1 MGSVAER
8 LLPAALLE
16 RFRARAAGYDARNEF
31 CQEDFDELAACG
43 YLRLFCSENDGG
55 AAVGMADAVAC
66 QRRLAAAAPATALA
80 VNMHLVWT
88 AVATL
93 LKQRGD
99 DSLGFILTEAAAGE
113 VFAFGLSEPG
123 NDAVLFD
130 SNTVAERQAD
140 GGYAFT
146 GTKIF
151 TSLSPVWT
159 RLGVFG
165 KSVNGGNDQLV
176 HGFITRGSAGTDII
190 EDWNT
195 IGMRATQSHTTRLNG
210 VVVPPE
216 RIFRHL
222 PVGPNPDP
230 LVFAIFAA
238 FEMLISAV
246 YAGLADRA
254 LELAAEAPLH
264 RAPGM
269 DGLPV
274 ASRPGVRTAVADA
287 AMKWEALDAHIRTR
301 AADLDNGVDHGGLWF
316 AKLVTIKVHATGAA
330 RELVDAAVSLS
341 GGRGYFS
348 DSEVSRLSRDVA
360 AGSFHPSSLE
370 SARRTVAN
378 AWLGPEEQ
386 AQGSR

>member
-1 MGSVAER
+1 MDSPAEE
-8 LLPAALLE
+8 LLPADLLE
-16 RFRARAAGYDARNEF
+16 RFRARAPEYDARNSF
-31 CQEDFDELAACG
+31 CHEDFDDLASLG
-43 YLRLFCSENDGG
+43 YLRIFCTADDGG
-55 AAVGMADAVAC
+55 AALGMVEAVAC

-88 AVATL
+88 AVARL
-93 LKQRGD
+93 LEKSGD
-99 DSLGFILTEAAAGE
+99 SSLGFILKEAAAGE

-130 SNTVAERQAD
+130 STTVAEPHAGDAYR
-140 GGYAFT
+140 FT

-165 KSVNGGNDQLV
+165 KSVEGANEQLI
-176 HGFITRGSAGTDII
+176 HGFITRGSAGVEIL

-195 IGMRATQSHTTRLNG
+195 VGMRATQSHTTRLNG
-210 VVVPPE
+210 VVIPPQ

-222 PVGPNPDP
+222 PVGPNRDP

-238 FEMLISAV
+238 FETLISAV
-246 YAGLADRA
+246 YAGIADRA
-254 LELAAEAPLH
+254 LEIAVQAPLG

-274 ASRPGVRTAVADA
+274 ASRPAVRMTVADA
-287 AMKWEALDAHIRTR
+287 AMKWEALDAHLQML
-301 AADLDNGVDHGGLWF
+301 AADLDTGVDHGDRWF
-316 AKLVTIKVHATGAA
+316 AKLVSLKIHATGAA
-330 RELVDAAVSLS
+330 REVADAAVSLS
-341 GGRGYFS
+341 GGKGYS
-348 DSEVSRLSRDVA
+348 RDSEISRLWRDVT
-360 AGSFHPSSLE
+360 AGAFHPSNLE

-378 AWLGPEEQ
+378 AWLGPVQE
-386 AQGSR
+386 G

>member
-1 MGSVAER
+1 MVSVAEEI
-8 LLPAALLE
+8 LPADLLD
-16 RFRARAAGYDARNEF
+16 RFRARAADYDARNVF
-31 CQEDFDELAACG
+31 CREDFDELVSRG
-43 YLRLFCSENDGG
+43 YLRLFCAEHDGG

-88 AVATL
+88 GVARL
-93 LKQRGD
+93 LEQGGD
-99 DSLGFILTEAAAGE
+99 SSLGFILSEAAAGE

-130 SNTVAERQAD
+130 SRTVAEQRAD

-159 RLGVFG
+159 RLGVVG
-165 KSVNGGNDQLV
+165 KSAEGESEELI
-176 HGFITRGSAGTDII
+176 HGFITRDSAGVEII

-195 IGMRATQSHTTRLNG
+195 VGMRATQSHTTRLNG
-210 VVVPPE
+210 VVIPQK

-222 PVGPNPDP
+222 PVGPNADP

-238 FEMLISAV
+238 FETLISGV
-246 YAGLADRA
+246 YAGIADRA
-254 LELAAEAPLH
+254 LELSAQASLQRP
-264 RAPGM
+264 PGL

-274 ASRPGVRTAVADA
+274 ASRPGVRATVADA
-287 AMKWEALDAHIRTR
+287 GMRWEALDAHVRTLT
-301 AADLDNGVDHGGLWF
+301 ADLDAGVDHGDRWF
-316 AKLVTIKVHATGAA
+316 AKLVSLKIHATGVA

-341 GGRGYFS
+341 GGRGYFN

-370 SARRTVAN
+370 SARRTVAS
-378 AWLGPEEQ
+378 AWLGPEQ
-386 AQGSR
+386 QD